1 MDGDISVGHSAG
13 KSGSPPLSD
22 TLRSKSQRV
31 KDSRGGSMSI
41 KGGGTGRERNPI
53 SVQQPLSSFSMTKM
67 AGQEVELFFVKEL
80 SSHRGSHIS

>member
-1 MDGDISVGHSAG
+1 MRGTGW
-13 KSGSPPLSD
+13 
-22 TLRSKSQRV
+22 RV
-31 KDSRGGSMSI
+31 
-41 KGGGTGRERNPI
+41 GTGRERNPI